1 MNRLIARIAG
11 LTVAGALGA
20 GIVIGL
26 YARFIH
32 PFRPRVNHQLI
43 ELPRAHKNLDGLTI
57 AFATDL
63 HVGPHF
69 SAADLE
75 PSIRILEQV
84 QADIV
89 IFGGD
94 YISESP
100 RYLKDVQAP
109 LTRMA
114 ATAKLGAWGMLGNHD
129 LANIRARVME
139 MLEPTGIRILT
150 NESVEIET
158 DRGSLWLVGIDDMLL
173 GCADLKAAF
182 AGVPADAPRIAMWH
196 EPDYAERAEPF
207 GPFLLLSGHTHGG
220 QVRLPFIGPVATP
233 KLGKRFISGRFR
245 FGDMTMYVSN
255 GIGMYRPPVRF
266 NCPPEIVVFTL
277 VA

>member
-1 MNRLIARIAG
+1 MNRIATRIAG
-11 LTVAGALGA
+11 AILAGGIGVAAST
-20 GIVIGL
+20 GL
-26 YARFIH
+26 YARFVH
-32 PFRPRVNHQLI
+32 PFRPRLNHQFI
-43 ELPRAHKNLDGLTI
+43 QLPRAHRHLDGLTI

-69 SAADLE
+69 TAADLE

-84 QADIV
+84 RADV
-89 IFGGD
+89 VLFGGD

-100 RYLKDVQAP
+100 RYLSDVQEP

-129 LANIRARVME
+129 VANIRSRVME

-150 NESVEIET
+150 NESVEIGTEK
-158 DRGSLWLVGIDDMLL
+158 GSLWLVGVDDILL
-173 GCADLKAAF
+173 GHSDLEAAF
-182 AGVPADAPRIAMWH
+182 FGVPADAPRIAMWH
-196 EPDYAERAEPF
+196 EPDHAEKAEPF

-220 QVRLPFIGPVATP
+220 QVRLPILGPVATP
-233 KLGKRFISGRFR
+233 KLGKRFISGRFQ
-245 FGDMTMYVSN
+245 FGDMTLFVSN

-266 NCPPEIVVFTL
+266 NCPPEVILFTL